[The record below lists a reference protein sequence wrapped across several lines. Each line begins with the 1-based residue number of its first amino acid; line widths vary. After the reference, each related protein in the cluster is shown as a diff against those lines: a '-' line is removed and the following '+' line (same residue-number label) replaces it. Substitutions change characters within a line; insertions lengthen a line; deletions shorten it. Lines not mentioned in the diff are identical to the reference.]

1 MRERIQDALNVAMG
15 DGNTRRVSTLRL
27 ILAAIKDRD
36 RAAHAEDRC
45 EGACEEEI
53 TDILRTM
60 VRQREASARAYEES
74 GRLDLAEQ
82 ERVEIEI
89 ITSFLPPQLSD
100 DEIHRACHTVMEEI
114 GATALRDMGRCMGA
128 LKARFAGQMDFTKAS
143 GVVKDRLL
151 VASPSPRS

>member
-1 MRERIQDALNVAMG
+1 MREKIQDALKVAIAEG
-15 DGNTRRVSTLRL
+15 KTRRVSTLRL

-36 RAAHAEDRC
+36 LAAHAEDRC

-53 TDILRTM
+53 VDILRTM

-82 ERVEIEI
+82 EQVEIEI
-89 ITSFLPPQLSD
+89 IGAFLPHQLSD
-100 DEIHRACHTVMEEI
+100 DEILRACHSVMEEI

-151 VASPSPRS
+151 VPSPTHRS